1 MADSTIGSLPAASE
15 ITSQDLFVLE
25 QNGEAKKLLG
35 SILEDY
41 VDRNIVDVTVTS
53 VAPTANP
60 TVSYD
65 SSTGALVLGIP
76 RGLGIANIAKTDTS
90 GLVDTYTVT
99 LDKAPSQQVAT
110 TFTFNVTNGNA
121 ITQITPISA
130 QHIPGSMDRYAID
143 MSNGTSIIFDVYNGA
158 NGTNG
163 TNGVSIASVQKA
175 SGTGAGGSTDVY
187 NVILSNGTVGGT
199 FSVYNGADGQ
209 GSPGS
214 LTPLVDSGSGAVGT
228 ATAYS
233 REDHVHP
240 SDTNKQDKNIYFTSA
255 DPECSVG
262 TWTQQS
268 TPDISGFPY
277 RANIAITGVT
287 ASMYAIVTFS
297 TADVLSGDYA
307 PECFTHSGGIYI
319 YSKTNSAIVLDSI
332 AIFK

>member
-53 VAPTANP
+53 VAPTSSP

-76 RGLGIANIAKTDTS
+76 RGLGIANIAKTGTS

-99 LDKAPSQQVAT
+99 LDKAPSQAVAT
-110 TFTFNVTNGNA
+110 TFTFTVTNGNS
-121 ITQITPISA
+121 ISQIIPISA
-130 QHIPGSMDRYAID
+130 SHTPGAMDRYAID
-143 MSNGTSIIFDVYNGA
+143 MTNGTTVMFDVYNGA

-163 TNGVSIASVQKA
+163 VSIASVEKV

-187 NVILSNGTVGGT
+187 NIILTNGTVGGT
-199 FSVYNGADGQ
+199 FSVYNGSDGQ
-209 GSPGS
+209 GAPGS
-214 LTPLVDSGSGAVGT
+214 ALPLMDGT
-228 ATAYS
+228 ATVGTSDGYS
-233 REDHVHP
+233 REDHRHP
-240 SDTNKQDKNIYFTSA
+240 SDTNKQDKNIYFDSSDT
-255 DPECSVG
+255 ECSVG

-268 TPDISGFPY
+268 SPDVPGFPY
-277 RANIAITGVT
+277 RADIYVAGVT
-287 ASMYAIVTFS
+287 DAMYAIVTFS
-297 TADVLSGDYA
+297 AADALSGDYA
-307 PECFTHSGGIYI
+307 PVSKTHTNGIYI
-319 YSKTNSAIVLDSI
+319 YSKTNSAIALESI
-332 AIFK
+332 AILK